1 MWRPWPNVWH
11 APSSCSNPMNNAT
24 PTDAARILLL
34 DDNLMS
40 ATRVENQ
47 LRASGASVKL
57 ARQLP
62 NEGEYTLVV
71 INLGSRSLGGV
82 ALVSQAQARFPTA
95 AIWGFAGHR
104 EVEIWRAAKTGGIAK
119 MVSNEAAMSELGPLV
134 REFLSAKRAA

>member
-1 MWRPWPNVWH
+1 M
-11 APSSCSNPMNNAT
+11 SNT
-24 PTDAARILLL
+24 PTILLL

-62 NEGEYTLVV
+62 TEGDWKLIVV
-71 INLGSRSLGGV
+71 NLGSRSLGGMTLLPEV
-82 ALVSQAQARFPTA
+82 QTRFPNA

-104 EVEIWRAAKTGGIAK
+104 EVEIWRSAKTAGVTK

-134 REFLSAKRAA
+134 SAFFEGNTVSEDS

>member
-1 MWRPWPNVWH
+1 M
-11 APSSCSNPMNNAT
+11 SNT
-24 PTDAARILLL
+24 PAILLL

-62 NEGEYTLVV
+62 PDGEWKLIVV
-71 INLGSRSLGGV
+71 NLGSRSLNGMS
-82 ALVSQAQARFPTA
+82 LLPEAQSRFPDTT
-95 AIWGFAGHR
+95 IWGFAGHR
-104 EVEIWRAAKTGGIAK
+104 EVEIWRTAKTAGVTK

-134 REFLSAKRAA
+134 RAFLEGNTATQDSSQA

>member
-1 MWRPWPNVWH
+1 
-11 APSSCSNPMNNAT
+11 MNN
-24 PTDAARILLL
+24 PTVLLL

-62 NEGEYTLVV
+62 AEGEWTLVV
-71 INLGSRSLGGV
+71 LNLGSRSLNGL
-82 ALVSQAQARFPTA
+82 ALVPDIQNRFPVA

-104 EVEIWRAAKTGGIAK
+104 EVEIWRAAKTAGVTK

-134 REFLSAKRAA
+134 RAFLGETQENE